1 MVKMK
6 RFQMIGLAGL
16 SMAMVLSGCSST
28 KTATSSP
35 AAATPAPAA
44 SAAATKAPEP
54 AKSAEKVTVNFW
66 TPFSGNDGP
75 FMKKIVDNYNKS
87 QEKYTVKMTIQPNGD
102 YYKLLDT
109 AIATK
114 KGVPDVA
121 IMHLDQTPTYIAK
134 DLLQPLDEV
143 AKSVGV
149 EKSNFPAAT
158 VDYSTKDGKWYSIPL
173 DVHPLIMYYNKDLF
187 KAAGIT
193 APPTNRQEFV
203 DAAKKLTDP
212 SKGVWGAAM
221 PTFWIQNF
229 LFPTILFQNG
239 GNFLDDKGNIAY
251 NSPAGVEAVTFMRS
265 LSTMKVS
272 PPTVA
277 QDGDFNLFQQGKSA
291 MHFNGPWSKDA
302 FDKAKINYG
311 VAPVPQLGTVKQ
323 AVFGGSHNFVI
334 PKTTT
339 DANVLAG
346 AGDFLKF
353 VSANSIDWAESG
365 QAVASKVVRDSAAF
379 KAMTQQQTEVAK
391 SFDYVQ
397 FAPKVLNWGPI
408 SDSIW
413 TELAN
418 ALQGKKDPK
427 AALDDAAA
435 KSTQAM
441 KK

>member
-1 MVKMK
+1 MKMNNFK
-6 RFQMIGLAGL
+6 VIGLTCI
-16 SMAMVLSGCSST
+16 SFAMVLSGCSTT
-28 KTATSSP
+28 KTAEP
-35 AAATPAPAA
+35 AAATTAPAA
-44 SAAATKAPEP
+44 STAAATKAPEP
-54 AKSAEKVTVNFW
+54 AKSGEKITINFW
-66 TPFSGNDGP
+66 NPFSGNDGP

-87 QEKYTVKMTIQPNGD
+87 QDKYNVKMTIQPNGD

-143 AKSVGV
+143 AKSAGV
-149 EKSNFPAAT
+149 DKGNFPAAT

-173 DVHPLIMYYNKDLF
+173 DIHPLVMYYNKDLF
-187 KAAGIT
+187 AAAGIT

-212 SKGVWGAAM
+212 SKGIWGAAM

-229 LFPTILFQNG
+229 LFPTVLFQNG
-239 GNFLDDKGNIAY
+239 GSFLDEKGNIAY

-265 LSTMKVS
+265 LTTMKVS

-277 QDGDFNLFQQGKSA
+277 ADGDFNLFQQGKSA
-291 MHFNGPWSKDA
+291 MHFNGPWAKDA
-302 FDKAKINYG
+302 FDKAKVNYG
-311 VAPVPQLGTVKQ
+311 VAEVPQLGTVKK
-323 AVFGGSHNFVI
+323 AVFAGSHNFVI
-334 PKTTT
+334 PKSTT
-339 DANVLAG
+339 DAAVLAG
-346 AGDFLKF
+346 VGDFLKY
-353 VSANSIDWAESG
+353 VSNNSIDWAESG

-391 SFDYVQ
+391 EFDYVQ

-413 TELAN
+413 SELAN

-435 KSTQAM
+435 KSTIAM
-441 KK
+441 NKK

>member
-1 MVKMK
+1 MKMNNFK
-6 RFQMIGLAGL
+6 VIGLTCI
-16 SMAMVLSGCSST
+16 SFTMVLSGCSAT
-28 KTATSSP
+28 KTAEP
-35 AAATPAPAA
+35 AAATTAPAA
-44 SAAATKAPEP
+44 STAAATKAPEP
-54 AKSAEKVTVNFW
+54 AKSGEKITINFW
-66 TPFSGNDGP
+66 NPFSGNDGP

-87 QEKYTVKMTIQPNGD
+87 QDKYNVKMTIQPNGD

-143 AKSVGV
+143 AKSAGV
-149 EKSNFPAAT
+149 DKGNFPAAT

-173 DVHPLIMYYNKDLF
+173 DIHPLVMYYNKDLF
-187 KAAGIT
+187 AAAGIT

-212 SKGVWGAAM
+212 SKGIWGAAM

-229 LFPTILFQNG
+229 LFPTVLFQNG
-239 GNFLDDKGNIAY
+239 GSFLDEKGNIAY

-265 LSTMKVS
+265 LTTMKVS

-277 QDGDFNLFQQGKSA
+277 ADGDFNLFQQGKSA
-291 MHFNGPWSKDA
+291 MHFNGPWAKDA
-302 FDKAKINYG
+302 FDKAKVNYG
-311 VAPVPQLGTVKQ
+311 VAEVPQLGTVKK
-323 AVFGGSHNFVI
+323 AVFAGSHNFVI
-334 PKTTT
+334 PKSTT
-339 DANVLAG
+339 DAAVLAG
-346 AGDFLKF
+346 VGDFLKY
-353 VSANSIDWAESG
+353 VSNNSIDWAESG

-391 SFDYVQ
+391 EFDYVQ

-413 TELAN
+413 SELAN

-435 KSTQAM
+435 KSTIAM
-441 KK
+441 NKK

>member
-1 MVKMK
+1 MNNFKV
-6 RFQMIGLAGL
+6 IGLTCI
-16 SMAMVLSGCSST
+16 SFAMVLSGCSTT
-28 KTATSSP
+28 KTAEP
-35 AAATPAPAA
+35 AAATTAPAA
-44 SAAATKAPEP
+44 STAAATKAPEP
-54 AKSAEKVTVNFW
+54 AKSGEKITINFW
-66 TPFSGNDGP
+66 NPFSGNDGP

-87 QEKYTVKMTIQPNGD
+87 QDKYNVKMTIQPNGD

-143 AKSVGV
+143 AKSAGV
-149 EKSNFPAAT
+149 DKGNFPAAT

-173 DVHPLIMYYNKDLF
+173 DIHPLVMYYNKDLF
-187 KAAGIT
+187 AAAGIT

-212 SKGVWGAAM
+212 SKGIWGAAM

-229 LFPTILFQNG
+229 LFPTVLFQNG
-239 GNFLDDKGNIAY
+239 GSFLDEKGNIAY

-265 LSTMKVS
+265 LTTMKVS

-277 QDGDFNLFQQGKSA
+277 ADGDFNLFQQGKSA
-291 MHFNGPWSKDA
+291 MHFNGPWAKDA
-302 FDKAKINYG
+302 FDKAKVNYG
-311 VAPVPQLGTVKQ
+311 VAEVPQLGTVKK
-323 AVFGGSHNFVI
+323 AVFAGSHNFVI
-334 PKTTT
+334 PKSTT
-339 DANVLAG
+339 DAAVLAG
-346 AGDFLKF
+346 VGDFLKY
-353 VSANSIDWAESG
+353 VSNNSIDWAESG

-391 SFDYVQ
+391 EFDYVQ

-413 TELAN
+413 SELAN

-435 KSTQAM
+435 KSTIAM
-441 KK
+441 NKK

>member
-1 MVKMK
+1 MVKMNGLK
-6 RFQMIGLAGL
+6 AIGLSSL
-16 SMAMVLSGCSST
+16 SLAMVLTGCSAT
-28 KTATSSP
+28 KTAET
-35 AAATPAPAA
+35 AATTAPAA
-44 SAAATKAPEP
+44 SAAAATKAPEP
-54 AKSAEKVTVNFW
+54 AKSGEKITVNFW
-66 TPFSGNDGP
+66 NPFSGNDGP

-87 QEKYTVKMTIQPNGD
+87 QDKYTVKMTIQPSGD

-109 AIATK
+109 AIGTK

-149 EKSNFPAAT
+149 EKSNFPPAT
-158 VDYSTKDGKWYSIPL
+158 VEYSTKDGKWYSIPL

-187 KAAGIT
+187 AAAGIT

-203 DAAKKLTDP
+203 DAAKKLTNP

-229 LFPTILFQNG
+229 LFPTVLFQNG
-239 GNFLDDKGNIAY
+239 GSFLDEKGNIAY

-265 LSTMKVS
+265 LTEMKVS

-277 QDGDFNLFQQGKSA
+277 ADGDFNLFQQGKSA
-291 MHFNGPWSKDA
+291 MHFNGPWAKDA
-302 FDKAKINYG
+302 FDKAKVNYG
-311 VAPVPQLGTVKQ
+311 VAQVPQLGTVKQ

-334 PKTTT
+334 PKSTT
-339 DANVLAG
+339 DANILGGV
-346 AGDFLKF
+346 GDFLKF
-353 VSANSIDWAESG
+353 VNNNSIDWAESG
-365 QAVASKVVRDSAAF
+365 QAVASKVVRESAAF

-391 SFDYVQ
+391 EFDYVQ
-397 FAPKVLNWGPI
+397 FAPKILNWGPI

-413 TELAN
+413 SELAN

-435 KSTQAM
+435 KSTIAM
-441 KK
+441 NKK